1 MSLDRLTIA
10 SRPSTM
16 ALFQARQ
23 VRDRL
28 AHWYPDTDVT
38 ILPVS
43 TEGDRWAG
51 RLADL
56 GGKGAFIKGVEHA
69 ILNGSADLAVHCLKD
84 MPADVPP
91 TDGLTVVGYPARDDV
106 NDVMVTVDGTRMH
119 QLLPDTRVGTSGPR
133 RVAQLA
139 AYNPALVAIPVR
151 GNVDSRLRLL
161 KDREIDTLIVAR
173 CGLARLRSADPR
185 IGEGVVLETISTV
198 RMLPAVGAGL
208 LALQT
213 RTDDEETIAAVMRLC
228 DPHAAAEA
236 DAERTMLRALAG
248 HCLAP
253 IAGHADVVIR
263 GRELRLTGAV
273 FSPDGKTRLEST
285 LQGPSPEAVAA
296 EWPPTSS
303 PRVPAESWTTR
314 ADLRPC
320 HTA

>member
-1 MSLDRLTIA
+1 MTLERITIA

-16 ALFQARQ
+16 ALFQAGQ

-51 RLADL
+51 RLVDL
-56 GGKGAFIKGVEHA
+56 GGKGAFVKGVEQA
-69 ILNGSADLAVHCLKD
+69 LLDGRADLAVHCLKD
-84 MPADVPP
+84 MPGDTEP
-91 TDGLTVVGYPARDDV
+91 TDGLTVVGYPSRDAV
-106 NDVMVTVDGTRMH
+106 NDVMVTAGGTRMH
-119 QLLPDTRVGTSGPR
+119 QLLPGARVGTSGPR

-139 AYNPALVAIPVR
+139 TYNPALVAVPVR

-161 KDREIDTLIVAR
+161 AEREIDALIVAR
-173 CGLARLRSADPR
+173 CGLVRLRSADPR
-185 IGEGVVLETISTV
+185 IGEGMVLETISTV

-213 RTDDEETIAAVMRLC
+213 RTGDEATIAAVRRLC
-228 DPHAAAEA
+228 DVHAEA
-236 DAERTMLRALAG
+236 EAVAERTMLRALAG

-253 IAGHADVVIR
+253 IAGHADVVVQ
-263 GRELRLTGAV
+263 GKELRLTGAV

-285 LQGPSPEAVAA
+285 LQGPSPEAVGHGVA
-296 EWPPTSS
+296 
-303 PRVPAESWTTR
+303 
-314 ADLRPC
+314 ADLLAQGARRVLDD
-320 HTA
+320 AR